1 MLLARD
7 VLEGTASAATGGVVV
22 TTTLLYA
29 LGSVALAARIFGTEA
44 VLSSESSGW
53 GDLLRRANQTQSS
66 AAPASALLC
75 LAMLFPAYF
84 LANASLARR
93 SGPRADGQTLA
104 ARVSGVGLTAAGL
117 TAAVPFGLAFDAA

>member
-1 MLLARD
+1 SFLAVVPLINIVLLARD

-84 LANASLARR
+84 LANASLAR
-93 SGPRADGQTLA
+93 LA
-104 ARVSGVGLTAAGL
+104 AGIEVRLGVAS
-117 TAAVPFGLAFDAA
+117 AVNIVL